1 VATDVITFYLEMLR
15 PEDFRAGWSARP
27 GLAFTQVAHPCPDLN
42 RFFYTTVGA
51 EYYWIDR
58 LGWKH
63 ADWMRY
69 LDRPTQETW
78 VLSEHGA
85 PAGYCELD
93 AQDAGSVEIASF
105 GLLPQWVGKGIGAHL
120 LSAAIDRA
128 WRFPARRV
136 WVHTCTLDHPRA
148 LQNYLDRGF
157 RLFREER
164 TLKTLPPKPGAPSAA
179 GQ

>member
-1 VATDVITFYLEMLR
+1 
-15 PEDFRAGWSARP
+15 
-27 GLAFTQVAHPCPDLN
+27 
-42 RFFYTTVGA
+42 VGA
-51 EYYWIDR
+51 EYYWVDR

-69 LDRPTQETW
+69 VDQPTHETW

-85 PAGYCELD
+85 LAGYCELE
-93 AQDAGSVEIASF
+93 AQDAGSVEILYL

-164 TLKTLPPKPGAPSAA
+164 TLETLPPTPGVPLPAD
-179 GQ
+179 